1 MRSRKTKDG
10 LTVMAVAG
18 TNVVLLGFN
27 LPKTKTTTLLGF
39 AVKRTDH
46 AKGETTWMRGFKRF
60 PSTDPGTPPGESL
73 STRDHPIQSFQ
84 WADYTVEPD
93 AMYSYQV
100 VALHGTPDALREVRS
115 VSVDVTTESAG
126 DASGTIKHHV
136 WFNRG
141 AAASQAYQARFGERS
156 PDEVGDAAF
165 KWLSRGLYEA
175 FDAFLARAKNSK
187 WKLRAALYE
196 CHYEEPMRLFK
207 RAQTAGADVR
217 LVYDARKQTPT
228 KREKVP
234 LGKKNAATIKK
245 LGLTRVS
252 TARQANP
259 SYIAHNKFVVLVEGE
274 TPRAVWT
281 GSMNLSKNGIYGQ
294 SNVGHVI
301 EDQKVAQ
308 AYLDFWQRLDE
319 DPQGEDLRPD
329 NERVSSIDSGP
340 LKKGTTALFSPRT
353 GNAQLTRIAT
363 LISEAQ
369 HAAFITLP
377 FGIVATVAPSLT
389 QDDGVLRC
397 ILLDSPGN
405 NDAHKTALKKAR
417 ALPNVIAAVG
427 NRIRSSALDAWVQES
442 ANPWSTNVE
451 YVHTKFL
458 LIDPLSND
466 PIVVT
471 GSANFS
477 DPSVESNDENTLV
490 IRGDK
495 RVADMYLTEFKR
507 LFDHHAF
514 REMLANNDG
523 NVPDPSPLKEVSAE
537 WLARHFDNGGPGEL
551 RRKYLSGVP

>member
-10 LTVMAVAG
+10 LTVLAVAG

-27 LPKTKTTTLLGF
+27 LPKAKTTTLMGF
-39 AVKRTDH
+39 GVQRTDH
-46 AKGETTWMRGFKRF
+46 ASGETVWMRGFKRF
-60 PSTDPGTPPGESL
+60 PSTDPGTAPGESL
-73 STRDHPIQSFQ
+73 STREHPIQSFQ
-84 WADYTVEPD
+84 WADYTVNPG
-93 AMYSYQV
+93 ASYSYRV
-100 VALHGTPDALREVRS
+100 VALHGAPETLKEVRS
-115 VSVDVTTESAG
+115 VTVDVDTEAEG
-126 DASGTIKHHV
+126 NTDGALTHHV
-136 WFNRG
+136 FFNRG

-156 PDEVGDAAF
+156 PDEVGDPAF
-165 KWLSRGLYEA
+165 AWLSRGLYEA
-175 FDAFLARAKNSK
+175 FDAFLARAKSNK

-207 RAQTAGADVR
+207 RAKTAGADVR
-217 LVYDARKQTPT
+217 IVYDARKQTPT
-228 KREKVP
+228 PKEKVP

-252 TARQANP
+252 IARKANP
-259 SYIAHNKFVVLVEGE
+259 SYIAHNKFIVLLEGD

-294 SNVGHVI
+294 ANVGHVV
-301 EDQKVAQ
+301 EDPKVAK
-308 AYLDFWQRLDE
+308 AFFEYWQRLAT
-319 DPQGEDLRPD
+319 DPEGEDLRPE
-329 NERVSSIDSGP
+329 NEDASSIDSGP
-340 LKKGTTALFSPRT
+340 IKKGTTVLFSPRS
-353 GNAQLTRIAT
+353 GNAQLERIAT

-369 HAAFITLP
+369 HAAFLTLP
-377 FGIVATVAPSLT
+377 FGIVSTVAPSLT

-397 ILLDSPGN
+397 ILLDSRGN
-405 NDAHKTALKKAR
+405 TDGHKTALKNAR

-427 NRIRSSALDAWVQES
+427 NRIQSSALDAWVQEA

-495 RVADMYLTEFKR
+495 RVADIYLTEFKR

-514 REMLANNDG
+514 REMLANNHG
-523 NVPDPSPLKEVSAE
+523 RVPDPSPLKEEPAD
-537 WLARHFDNGGPGEL
+537 WLSRHFDNGGPGEL
-551 RRKYLSGVP
+551 RRRYFSGS

>member
-27 LPKTKTTTLLGF
+27 LPKAKTTTLLGF

-46 AKGETTWMRGFKRF
+46 AKG
-60 PSTDPGTPPGESL
+60 
-73 STRDHPIQSFQ
+73 
-84 WADYTVEPD
+84 
-93 AMYSYQV
+93 
-100 VALHGTPDALREVRS
+100 
-115 VSVDVTTESAG
+115 
-126 DASGTIKHHV
+126 
-136 WFNRG
+136 G

-207 RAQTAGADVR
+207 RAKTAGADVR

-234 LGKKNAATIKK
+234 LGKKNAATIRK

-252 TARQANP
+252 TGRQANP
-259 SYIAHNKFVVLVEGE
+259 SYIAHNKFVVLVEGD

-301 EDQKVAQ
+301 EDHKVAQ
-308 AYLDFWQRLDE
+308 AYLDYWQRLDE
-319 DPQGEDLRPD
+319 DPDGEDLRPE
-329 NERVSSIDSGP
+329 NESVSSIDDGP

-363 LISEAQ
+363 LISKAQ

-514 REMLANNDG
+514 REMLANNGG

-537 WLARHFDNGGPGEL
+537 WLVRHFDNGGPGEL
-551 RRKYLSGVP
+551 RRKYFSGVS